1 MRGVVDEPNE
11 LESAN
16 AIIEQADRLG
26 VVVLPTLIGLG
37 YGIYMLISESMKTTN
52 GGVLVLLC
60 GLTLFFTPAYRRS
73 KLALIPAYLLANY
86 MFGIIGCIAL
96 VLAIFER
103 AGWGTLLLALLWIIL
118 GWRLLGGAARLRR
131 A

>member
-1 MRGVVDEPNE
+1 M
-11 LESAN
+11 
-16 AIIEQADRLG
+16 
-26 VVVLPTLIGLG
+26 LPTLIGFG
-37 YGIYMLISESMKTTN
+37 YGIYLLISENMKTTN
-52 GGVLVLLC
+52 GSVLVFLG

-73 KLALIPAYLLANY
+73 KIALIPAYLLGNY

-96 VLAIFER
+96 GVAIFEH
-103 AGWGTLLLALLWIIL
+103 AGWGTLLLALLWAIL